1 MPERPVTQC
10 SIYKSSAKADAYLY
24 VEREDDFSRVPTA
37 LLSKLGRLEWVMN
50 LQLHP
55 ERPLARA
62 DAGQVL
68 AQLRVEG
75 YFLQM
80 PPIHAQ
86 L

>member
-1 MPERPVTQC
+1 MTQC
-10 SIYKSSAKADAYLY
+10 SIYKSSAKSDTYLY
-24 VEREDDFSRVPTA
+24 VERENDFSRVPAA
-37 LLSKLGRLEWVMN
+37 LLAKLGRLDWVMN
-50 LQLHP
+50 LKLHP
-55 ERPLARA
+55 ARPLARA